1 MRNSLADLNDYLF
14 EQIERVNDDSLT
26 GKKLDEQLKKSKAV
40 VEIGK
45 TIVQSANVV
54 LRAAVAS
61 QVDLVR
67 IPSTIVKEE
76 PRKICATTN

>member
-45 TIVQSANVV
+45 TIVQNANVV

-61 QVDLVR
+61 QVDLVK
-67 IPSTIVKEE
+67 IPNTIVKEE
-76 PRKICATTN
+76 PRKICATMN